1 MSKQNQ
7 RNKSLVTVGQRIR
20 DQRKV
25 LKLTQK
31 EVSIRG
37 GFQRSY
43 VGSVERGEKNI
54 TFLKLMKL
62 CLALKLTMS
71 DLLLQIESIVYEKNN
86 L

>member
-1 MSKQNQ
+1 MSKSDQC
-7 RNKSLVTVGQRIR
+7 NKSLVTVGQRIR
-20 DQRKV
+20 DQRKQ

-31 EVSIRG
+31 QLSLKG

-62 CLALKLTMS
+62 CSTLKITMS
-71 DLLLQIESIVYEKNN
+71 DLLYEIELTTI
-86 L
+86 

>member
-1 MSKQNQ
+1 MSKTNQ

-20 DQRKV
+20 DQRKQ

-31 EVSIRG
+31 QLSING

-62 CLALKLTMS
+62 CSTLKVTMS
-71 DLLLQIESIVYEKNN
+71 DLLFEIE
-86 L
+86 LTAL